1 MKFIKSH
8 AKIPVG
14 CSGPVADPE
23 EERKGWC
30 AGAPRN
36 GLPPKRGFS
45 CRRRK
50 DGVRQAVVPPPFLLP
65 YLFDS

>member
-14 CSGPVADPE
+14 SSGPVADPE

-30 AGAPRN
+30 SGALRN

-45 CRRRK
+45 CQEEE
-50 DGVRQAVVPPPFLLP
+50 GWC
-65 YLFDS
+65 